1 MKRLWLIL
9 FITTFISLAW
19 GQSHCHVFG
28 KIKFVEYGEDY
39 KVKFVEYGEDLNI
52 KYVSYG
58 ESQVGN
64 WKTVEYGEKYKIKV
78 VDYGEDFSVKLVDY
92 GEGCNT
98 SGSSSSSSSS
108 SNNANQVQAWADIF
122 SGQRTEKNNTVDS
135 ATRLRLE
142 LAKMTP
148 KQRAAYFEL
157 QRQEE
162 QRKLNKIAKTERE
175 REREKKLQAER
186 SRKLR
191 QENPLFYW
199 AREALAVAII

>member
-1 MKRLWLIL
+1 MKKLL

-98 SGSSSSSSSS
+98 SGSSSSSSIT
-108 SNNANQVQAWADIF
+108 AKQVQALYPDF
-122 SGQRTEKNNTVDS
+122 SDNRTE
-135 ATRLRLE
+135 
-142 LAKMTP
+142 
-148 KQRAAYFEL
+148 
-157 QRQEE
+157 E
-162 QRKLNKIAKTERE
+162 QKRKDAEDL
-175 REREKKLQAER
+175 EKK
-186 SRKLR
+186 RKEYDDYWSNASCGELIVGGALMYWIISMLVEMWGDD
-191 QENPLFYW
+191 QEPVSVYDFDEDDGIY
-199 AREALAVAII
+199 